1 MRGKVELLPRLAL
14 CAGITPACAGKSC
27 DVAADGGHG
36 GDHPRVCG
44 EKHISALGR
53 LTRRGSPPRVRGKVS
68 GFRPDSRRPGITP
81 ACAGK
86 SLVPTNSTHI
96 IQHHPRVCGEKL
108 LPNRAYPAGRGS
120 PPRVRGKVLS
130 FVLGGA
136 ASGITPAC
144 AGKSQRTYILAGKA
158 GDHPRVCGEKYWI
171 EDISVPI
178 LGSPPRVR
186 GKVLHALLRAHLL
199 HITPAC
205 AGKSD
210 SVARLMPVTWDHPR
224 VCGEKLL
231 HRQT

>member
-1 MRGKVELLPRLAL
+1 MGFSINQRNSLRS
-14 CAGITPACAGKSC
+14 PACAGKSYAL
-27 DVAADGGHG
+27 DWMDEAMHGSPPRVRGKAPVDLVAKHSVGITPTCAGKRRDLINNTVKTS
-36 GDHPRVCG
+36 DHPRVCG
-44 EKHISALGR
+44 EKLSFSHALR
-53 LTRRGSPPRVRGKVS
+53 CV
-68 GFRPDSRRPGITP
+68 
-81 ACAGK
+81 
-86 SLVPTNSTHI
+86 
-96 IQHHPRVCGEKL
+96 Q
-108 LPNRAYPAGRGS
+108 GS